1 MPHHL
6 SAVELEQMD
15 RDGYVVREGAFSA
28 DEVADMVRAS
38 EELVAGLVEGRKG
51 RRFAVGSYTFDLD
64 VLDEVML
71 KWEGDLDVLHGIEPF
86 AHLSEEL
93 ERWGLDARFV
103 DPMVAFTGDPNPI
116 LFTEKLNLK
125 RPVHGGPNPLHQD
138 YPYWIDGNAHAA
150 QIATAIV
157 YLDDTTVENGC
168 LEVLPGSHK
177 HGVHPRRTDSD
188 AFGQL
193 EMDPVA
199 NAHME
204 RVPVEVPAGSVVLFG
219 AFLAHATGPNT
230 TDRDRRALLYSY
242 QPAGYPHS
250 LEALR
255 ELMGRKPGR
264 DAAPA

>member
-1 MPHHL
+1 MSFHL
-6 SAVELEQMD
+6 DEQELEQMD
-15 RDGYVVREGAFSA
+15 RDGYVVRERAFSP
-28 DEVADMVRAS
+28 DEVAAMVEAS
-38 EELVAGLVEGRKG
+38 EELVAGLMEGAKG
-51 RRFAVGSYTFDLD
+51 RRFAVGSYTFEADL
-64 VLDEVML
+64 LEEVML

-86 AHLSEEL
+86 AHLSADL
-93 ERWGLDARFV
+93 ERWGLDPRFTE
-103 DPMVAFTGDPNPI
+103 PMAAFTGDPNPV

-138 YPYWIDGNAHAA
+138 YPYWIDENPHADR
-150 QIATAIV
+150 IATAIV
-157 YLDDTTVENGC
+157 YLDDTTRANGC
-168 LEVLPGSHK
+168 LEVVPGSHK
-177 HGVHPRRTDSD
+177 AGMHPRRTDAD

-230 TDRDRRALLYSY
+230 TDQDRRALLYSY

-255 ELMGRKPGR
+255 KLFRPG
-264 DAAPA
+264 

>member
-6 SAVELEQMD
+6 TADELDQLD
-15 RDGYVVREGAFSA
+15 RDGFVVREAVFSP
-28 DEVADMVRAS
+28 DEVDAMVAAS

-51 RRFAVGSYTFDLD
+51 RRFAVGSYTFEADL
-64 VLDEVML
+64 LDEVML

-86 AHLSEEL
+86 AHLSADL
-93 ERWGLDARFV
+93 ERWGLDPRFV
-103 DPMVAFTGDPNPI
+103 EPMEAFTGDEHPI

-138 YPYWIDGNAHAA
+138 YPYWIDGNAHADR
-150 QIATAIV
+150 IATAIV
-157 YLDDTTVENGC
+157 YLDDTTTDNGC
-168 LEVLPGSHK
+168 LEVVPGSHK
-177 HGVHPRRTDSD
+177 QGMHPTRTDGD
-188 AFGQL
+188 AFGRL

-230 TDRDRRALLYSY
+230 TDTDRRALLYSY
-242 QPAGYPHS
+242 QPAGHPHS

-255 ELMGRKPGR
+255 ELFGRGPR
-264 DAAPA
+264 RR